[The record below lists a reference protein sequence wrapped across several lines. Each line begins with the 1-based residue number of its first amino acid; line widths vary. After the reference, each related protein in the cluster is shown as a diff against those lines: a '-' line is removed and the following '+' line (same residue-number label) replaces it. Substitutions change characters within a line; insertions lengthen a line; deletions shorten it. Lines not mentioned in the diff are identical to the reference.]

1 MLVRKEYRGCSRLC
15 WELED
20 FETEAPEATFKFRGR
35 TYFLEFD
42 GCVDDLIW
50 SNLRNADCTTVDI
63 AELYEAI
70 PLIERISR
78 RLASGEKVT
87 ISLSSGAKWDVSQRT
102 STKGVSVVMRA
113 HPGQTAT
120 LFKDNDNRICS
131 LVLRTEGHGIT
142 HEITSRPDE
151 QGRLVAM
158 TEAVTVYH
166 QAS

>member
-20 FETEAPEATFKFRGR
+20 FEAEAPEATFEFRGR

-70 PLIERISR
+70 PLIERHASQLSR
-78 RLASGEKVT
+78 GEKVT
-87 ISLSSGAKWDVSQRT
+87 ISLSSGAKWDLSQRT
-102 STKGVSVVMRA
+102 STRGVSVVLRA

-120 LFKDNDNRICS
+120 LFKDGENKICS
-131 LVLRTEGHGIT
+131 LVLRTEAQGIT
-142 HEITSRPDE
+142 HEITSRPDQ
-151 QGRLVAM
+151 QGRLVARA
-158 TEAVTVYH
+158 EAVTVYH